1 MSKHIRFTGIA
12 VAASVA
18 IFLAGCGGGGS
29 SSSGMRQQMP
39 TAQQVRVGHQ
49 IVASEEI
56 VRRGM
61 STPGTLGGVEGTFT
75 CASQGCE
82 LSRSC
87 VAGTNRCTVTGVVG
101 VTFTPTSAPQ
111 TGGMTQTPTRTD
123 FAGLSPTNA
132 GYAATAASRAAD
144 ARPRSGSVTQ
154 SSNVNN
160 GITVD
165 RVSVT
170 AQHGASRNSYSI
182 RNGSS
187 WSISTSDGNPVT
199 IDASDPWDGQRLY
212 KRTNGGTLYVDVV
225 SDIEAPSSQ
234 QVGGSDDGTRNV
246 PLGTRVFT
254 GSVSGS
260 SGGVSGLSG
269 RLNGESGTFSCSGGC
284 TYSRGVAT
292 AGTWT
297 FTPNRPPGAINI
309 SGVSGVAFTGTFN
322 AARTPGTYNG
332 RTGYFRCLSS
342 SCGRST
348 SNGRLSSLQGQW
360 IFVPAGG
367 TTVSTPDTN
376 YLAGGVWLFVPDNAT
391 SADNFVFGAFADGN
405 DPFRQSNLVAL
416 QGAARYVGGAAGAY
430 TDRSENWAGYWT
442 GQVTLDADFGGRSDL
457 GSIDGSVTGIEAD
470 DELVSGS
477 MRLDRA
483 NIGSSNSGFFEGQL
497 NGTVNGIGFTG
508 RWGGQFFGNSEA
520 DGKPGS
526 VGGTAAGRSADG
538 SVSFVG
544 GFGAFKRPQE

>member
-1 MSKHIRFTGIA
+1 MSKRNCFTGIA
-12 VAASVA
+12 VAASAA

-29 SSSGMRQQMP
+29 SGPSSMTGGR
-39 TAQQVRVGHQ
+39 
-49 IVASEEI
+49 
-56 VRRGM
+56 
-61 STPGTLGGVEGTFT
+61 TP
-75 CASQGCE
+75 
-82 LSRSC
+82 
-87 VAGTNRCTVTGVVG
+87 
-101 VTFTPTSAPQ
+101 PTSSSD
-111 TGGMTQTPTRTD
+111 TD
-123 FAGLSPTNA
+123 FAGLSLTNA
-132 GYAATAASRAAD
+132 GYVATAASRVAD

-199 IDASDPWDGQRLY
+199 IGASDPWDGQELY
-212 KRTNGGTLYVDVV
+212 KRTNGGTLYVDVY
-225 SDIEAPSSQ
+225 SDIEAPNSTGTSSGRQ
-234 QVGGSDDGTRNV
+234 YNLTLPNINVGGR
-246 PLGTRVFT
+246 F
-254 GSVSGS
+254 VSANS
-260 SGGVSGLSG
+260 NYSGPATLDGVSG
-269 RLNGESGTFSCSGGC
+269 RVSCTGC
-284 TYSRGVAT
+284 SFVYTTGQLRMT
-292 AGTWT
+292 AGSME
-297 FTPNRPPGAINI
+297 FTP
-309 SGVSGVAFTGTFN
+309 TGGST
-322 AARTPGTYNG
+322 RTTLTADA
-332 RTGYFRCLSS
+332 TGI
-342 SCGRST
+342 G
-348 SNGRLSSLQGQW
+348 
-360 IFVPAGG
+360 
-367 TTVSTPDTN
+367 TPDAD
-376 YLAGGVWLFVPDNAT
+376 YLAGGVWLFLPDNAT
-391 SADNFVFGAFADGN
+391 SANDVVFGAFADGN

-416 QGAARYVGGAAGAY
+416 QGTARYVGGATGVY
-430 TDRSENWAGYWT
+430 TDRSSNWAGYWD
-442 GQVTLDADFGGRSDL
+442 GNVTLDADFGGRSDL

-470 DELVSGS
+470 GELVSGS

>member
-1 MSKHIRFTGIA
+1 MSKSMSVSAIA
-12 VAASVA
+12 IAMAASFAMLV
-18 IFLAGCGGGGS
+18 AGCGGGGGG
-29 SSSGMRQQMP
+29 SSGTGP
-39 TAQQVRVGHQ
+39 TASSGTEF
-49 IVASEEI
+49 AS
-56 VRRGM
+56 
-61 STPGTLGGVEGTFT
+61 
-75 CASQGCE
+75 
-82 LSRSC
+82 LSS
-87 VAGTNRCTVTGVVG
+87 
-101 VTFTPTSAPQ
+101 
-111 TGGMTQTPTRTD
+111 
-123 FAGLSPTNA
+123 TNA
-132 GYAATAASRAAD
+132 GYAATAASRASD

-187 WSISTSDGNPVT
+187 WSISTSDGNPVR
-199 IDASDPWDGQRLY
+199 IGYGAPWNGQELY
-212 KRTNGGTLYVDVV
+212 KRTNGGTLYVDVY
-225 SDIEAPSSQ
+225 SDIEAPSSR

-246 PLGTRVFT
+246 SLGTRVFT
-254 GSVSGS
+254 GNVSGS
-260 SGGVSGLSG
+260 SGGVSGLPGS
-269 RLNGESGTFSCSGGC
+269 LNGESGTFSCSGGC

-322 AARTPGTYNG
+322 TARTPGTYNG
-332 RTGYFRCLSS
+332 QTGYFRCLSS

-367 TTVSTPDTN
+367 TTVSTPDTD

-391 SADNFVFGAFADGN
+391 SANDVVFGAFADGN

-416 QGAARYVGGAAGAY
+416 QGTARYVGGATGVY
-430 TDRSENWAGYWT
+430 TDRSSNWAGYWD
-442 GQVTLDADFGGRSDL
+442 GNVTLDADFGGRSDL
-457 GSIDGSVTGIEAD
+457 GSIGGSVTGIEAD
-470 DELVSGS
+470 GELASGS
-477 MRLDRA
+477 LSLGAA
-483 NIGSSNSGFFEGQL
+483 NIGSSNSGFFEGRL
-497 NGTVNGIGFTG
+497 GGNVNGIDFTG
-508 RWGGQFFGNSEA
+508 RWGGQFFGNNEP

-526 VGGTAAGRSADG
+526 VAGTAGGTSQDG
-538 SVSFVG
+538 IVSFVG
-544 GFGAFKRPQE
+544 AFGAHKQ